1 MQKESTQIR
10 SLLQKQDKQ
19 DSRYFRKIIT
29 LESENKL

>member
-19 DSRYFRKIIT
+19 DSRYFRKII
-29 LESENKL
+29 ESEKKI